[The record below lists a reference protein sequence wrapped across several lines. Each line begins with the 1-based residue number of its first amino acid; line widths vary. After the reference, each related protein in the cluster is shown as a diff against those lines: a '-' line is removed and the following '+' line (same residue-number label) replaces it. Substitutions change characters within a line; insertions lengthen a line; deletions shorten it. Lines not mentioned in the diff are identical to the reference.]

1 MLLENTCREL
11 QMFMQRN
18 INCKDN
24 YKTALKCN
32 SLKYLTIIE
41 LDVKSSS
48 ISTMQ
53 TQPDRGFGIGENKLY
68 QCTYAT

>member
-18 INCKDN
+18 INYKDN

-41 LDVKSSS
+41 LDAKSSS
-48 ISTMQ
+48 ISTVQ
-53 TQPDRGFGIGENKLY
+53 LSLTEDLE
-68 QCTYAT
+68 

>member
-1 MLLENTCREL
+1 
-11 QMFMQRN
+11 MQRN

-41 LDVKSSS
+41 LDLKSSS
-48 ISTMQ
+48 INTMQ
-53 TQPDRGFGIGENKLY
+53 TQPDKGFGIG
-68 QCTYAT
+68 